1 MKRLKDGTYRF
12 SPSDLTTYLESPFS
26 AWMDR
31 CALEF
36 PEQFSHDPDDESA
49 KLIQKK
55 GNEHEAR
62 VLADLKTRHGH
73 VEVIPAEGDFEIR
86 HISTLAAM
94 SAGHAVIYQAALK
107 CEPFRGYADFLLK
120 VAGKS
125 KLGTYHYEA
134 WDSKLARKTKPY
146 FVIQLLAYSEMLD
159 EIQGVF
165 PATITVVL
173 GTNKHKILKTSDFHN
188 YYKNVKRRFLDFN
201 RAFDPKNQP
210 IPDKSEEIRAW
221 SGEAKALIARL
232 DHLSQVA
239 GIRVA
244 QIKKLEAAGITTL
257 ATLASSLL
265 EKIPEMERRTFEKLK
280 RQARLQVASKGL
292 PAPIYEVL
300 EHEPDARV
308 GLRLLPPHSINDV
321 YFDMEGYPLFDD
333 KGLEYLFGAIF
344 ENAVSDGKTASQTF
358 IDFWAHDRAQEKRAF
373 EAWIDWVYAR
383 FKADPLMHIYHY
395 ASYEVTAM
403 RKLSTMHA
411 TREMEVDEFLKK
423 DVFVD
428 LFRIVTQ
435 GLVVGEDS
443 YSIKKIEHLFGQ
455 KREGGVTNAGDSIV
469 EYANY
474 LAMPDGI
481 DHKMSPTLKNIR
493 DYNEVDCVST
503 LKLCNW
509 LRVVQ
514 KESKLDYL
522 IKTSQVQEEME
533 REESPAAQL
542 AQSLLSELN
551 GKLEFTPD
559 EAVQKLLA
567 ELLEFHRREAKQYWW
582 KYFDWISSKHEELV
596 DQSECIGNVRRT
608 DRAPLPDKQ
617 SLIAEYRFDPAQD
630 IKFVPG
636 SDCQVYIEYD
646 NVLGAEIRD
655 LDTDT
660 GLFTLRISKKKLEEI
675 GGFPA
680 IASILP
686 GGPIST
692 KVMTESIFAIAS
704 EFKETKLR
712 RSLPMAI
719 SELLYRTLP
728 QIEGH
733 KAGAPLI
740 TDGDLPLDRTIDL
753 IKRMRGTT
761 ICIQGPPGAGKTYT
775 GSHVIHALL
784 KGGQRVGVT
793 SNSHKAIEN
802 LMGAVLNVANKHTT
816 DITGFKS
823 GGEPEFLEKTGLKKF
838 ETKNIA
844 GLKAAP
850 NGHILIGGTA
860 WTFSREEA
868 CSEGKEVLDYLFV
881 DEAGQVSLANLVAMS
896 RSTKN
901 IVLMGDQRQLEQP
914 IQGSHP
920 GESGESCLNYLIQ
933 DHATI
938 PAELGIFLGTTF
950 RMRPE
955 VCKFVSDNFY
965 ESRLVADRSTL
976 KNELILH
983 ASCQGVGK
991 TEGILFIPVEHEAC
1005 SQSSLE
1011 EATSITSLI
1020 TELLKSQIKDLKG
1033 TRPLTLKDILVVAP
1047 YNLQVNLLKQ
1057 TLPNG
1062 IEIGSVDKFQGR
1074 EAPVVILSMCS
1085 STLEAS
1091 PRGVD
1096 FLFSPNRLNVALSRA
1111 KCLAIVVGNPNLA
1124 ATDGTSIEKMKMVNL
1139 FCGIVNY

>member
-1 MKRLKDGTYRF
+1 MKRLKDGIFRF

-31 CALEF
+31 CAIEF
-36 PEQFSHDPDDESA
+36 PEQFKSDPDDDSA
-49 KLIQKK
+49 ELIKRK

-62 VLADLKTRHGH
+62 VLAYLKTKHGH
-73 VEVIPAEGDFEIR
+73 VEVIPSEGDFESR
-86 HISTLAAM
+86 HNATLAAM
-94 SAGHAVIYQAALK
+94 STGHGVIYQGALK
-107 CEPFRGYADFLLK
+107 CEPFIGYADFLVK
-120 VAGKS
+120 VAGQS

-159 EIQGVF
+159 EIQDVF

-173 GTNKHKILKTSDFHN
+173 GTNEHKVLKTSDFRN
-188 YYKNVKRRFLDFN
+188 YYQSVKRRYLEFN
-201 RAFDPKNQP
+201 RTFNPKQQP
-210 IPDKSEEIRAW
+210 IPEKSEEIRSWTA
-221 SGEAKALIARL
+221 EAKALITRT

-239 GIRVA
+239 GIRGA
-244 QIKKLEAAGITTL
+244 QIRKLEAAGITTL
-257 ATLASSLL
+257 ATLASTLL
-265 EKIPEMERRTFEKLK
+265 EKIPDMEKGTLQKLK

-292 PAPIYEVL
+292 PVPKYEIL
-300 EHEPDARV
+300 EHEEDARV
-308 GLRLLPPHSINDV
+308 GLRLLPRPSIKDV
-321 YFDMEGYPLFDD
+321 YFDMEGYPLFED
-333 KGLEYLFGAIF
+333 KGLEYLFGAIY
-344 ENAVSDGKTASQTF
+344 EEAASDGKEVSQTF

-383 FKADPLMHIYHY
+383 FKSDPKMHIYHY

-411 TREMEVDEFLKK
+411 TREAEVDEFLKK

-428 LFRIVTQ
+428 LYRIVTQ

-455 KREGGVTNAGDSIV
+455 KREGDVTNAGDSIV

-474 LAMPDGI
+474 LAMPDGA
-481 DHKMSPTLKNIR
+481 DYKMSPTLKNIR

-509 LRVVQ
+509 LRAVQ

-522 IKTSQVQEEME
+522 MKTPQVEEEIE
-533 REESPAAQL
+533 REVSPATQL

-551 GKLEFTPD
+551 GKSELTAD
-559 EAVQKLLA
+559 ETVQKLLA

-582 KYFDWISSKHEELV
+582 KYFDWINSTHDELV

-608 DRAPLPDKQ
+608 EKALLPDKQ
-617 SLIAEYRFDPAQD
+617 SLIAEYRFDPGQD

-636 SDCQVYIEYD
+636 SDCQVYMDHD

-655 LDTDT
+655 LDTGT
-660 GLFTLRISKKKLEEI
+660 GLFTVRVSKKKLEKV

-692 KVMTESIFAIAS
+692 KVMTESLFAIVS
-704 EFKETKLR
+704 RFKETKLR
-712 RSLPMAI
+712 HSLPKAI
-719 SELLYRTLP
+719 AELLYRTLP
-728 QIEGH
+728 QVDGH
-733 KAGAPLI
+733 KTGAPLI
-740 TDGDLPLDRTIDL
+740 AEGDLPLECTIDL
-753 IKRMRGTT
+753 IKRMNETT

-784 KGGQRVGVT
+784 KAGQRVGVT

-802 LMGAVLNVANKHTT
+802 LMAAVLDVAKKTGFE
-816 DITGFKS
+816 ITGFKS
-823 GGEPEFLEKTGLKKF
+823 GGEPGILEKTGLKKF
-838 ETKNIA
+838 ETKDIA
-844 GLKAAP
+844 GLAPAA

-950 RMRPE
+950 RMRPD

-965 ESRLVADRSTL
+965 ESRLVADGSTL
-976 KNELILH
+976 ETELILH
-983 ASCQGVGK
+983 PTCKEVGK
-991 TEGILFIPVEHEAC
+991 SEGILFIPVEHEDC
-1005 SQSSLE
+1005 SQSSRE
-1011 EATSITSLI
+1011 EAATINAMI
-1020 TELLKSQIKDLKG
+1020 GELLKSQIKDANG

-1057 TLPNG
+1057 TLPKG

-1085 STLEAS
+1085 STLDAT

-1111 KCLAIVVGNPNLA
+1111 KCLAIVVGNPALA

-1139 FCGIVNY
+1139 FCGVVNC